1 MRPAGGAPVS
11 APVRWEEL
19 DDPAIRS
26 DRWTIRTIGARVKKV
41 GDLFA
46 PPMSWPRSC
55 RPWRER
61 GLEHQQ
67 NAAVAGQRAGTVA
80 RLPA

>member
-1 MRPAGGAPVS
+1 MNKTLVAAYSMRPAGGAPVS
-11 APVRWEEL
+11 APIRWEEL

-46 PPMSWPRSC
+46 PAN
-55 RPWRER
+55 E
-61 GLEHQQ
+61 LAQE
-67 NAAVAGQRAGTVA
+67 
-80 RLPA
+80 LPLASL

>member
-1 MRPAGGAPVS
+1 MS
-11 APVRWEEL
+11 APIRWEEL

-46 PPMSWPRSC
+46 PPSWPRSFLRC
-55 RPWRER
+55 EPD
-61 GLEHQQ
+61 GTQ
-67 NAAVAGQRAGTVA
+67 NAAVAGQKAGTVA
-80 RLPA
+80 RPPRGAGVGP